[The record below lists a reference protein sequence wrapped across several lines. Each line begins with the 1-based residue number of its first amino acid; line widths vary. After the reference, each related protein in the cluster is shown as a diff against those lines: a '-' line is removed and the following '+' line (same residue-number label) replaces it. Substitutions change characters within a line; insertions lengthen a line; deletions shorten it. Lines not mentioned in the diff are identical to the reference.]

1 MVSLSASRTQAIE
14 MRIPI
19 LLSINGGY
27 VDTTSFLALHGLFA
41 AHVTGNFV
49 TLGAALVLGTSGA
62 VAKLLALPMFCAVIV
77 AAHLLSFPLRR
88 NGIAVLRTMLLLKL
102 ILLLVAAVLAVRL
115 GPFADGDSMSALLTG
130 MTLVAAM
137 AIQNAAHR
145 IHLPHAPPST
155 LMTGTTT
162 QIMID
167 VADLLHGENPG
178 DRAVARTR
186 MGRMTASVA
195 AFAFGCGAAALAFAF
210 LREWSF
216 FVPTVFA
223 LLAYLFAPR
232 ADSPAG

>member
-1 MVSLSASRTQAIE
+1 MVSLPTTRAIE
-14 MRIPI
+14 RRIPL

-49 TLGAALVLGTSGA
+49 TLGAALVLGTSGTL
-62 VAKLLALPMFCAVIV
+62 VKLLALPMFCAVII
-77 AAHLLSFPLRR
+77 AAHLLSFALRR
-88 NGIAVLRTMLLLKL
+88 RGIAVLRTMLLLKL
-102 ILLLVAAVLAVRL
+102 ILLFAAAVLAVRH
-115 GPFADGDSMSALLTG
+115 GPFADGDGAPALLTG
-130 MTLVAAM
+130 MVLVAAM

-145 IHLPHAPPST
+145 IHFPKAPPST

-167 VADLLHGENPG
+167 IANLLHGKSAN
-178 DRAVARTR
+178 DDVAATRTR
-186 MGRMTASVA
+186 VRQLSASLA

-210 LREWSF
+210 LQEGSF
-216 FVPTVFA
+216 FFPPAVA

-232 ADSPAG
+232 ADAAPA